1 MDLLFQL
8 NRKKRL
14 ANLEIKDHVIRFT
27 EMKNSMPP
35 KPEKYG
41 EIVVPEGVLKNGE
54 IQDQIIFQ
62 LLMEEAVQ
70 EWGIKRRAMQFL
82 VPDQLIVVRKLQV
95 PAYLPYEEIKG
106 FLYIELGNTIHLPFE
121 DPILDFTVLRT
132 AEEFHEV
139 LLFAAPM
146 NVMNEYKDIFESC
159 SLHPLAADIS
169 SLSLFRLYQ
178 LMDNVDME
186 ENIMILKLDQFG
198 ANIGIYQNGLPLFI
212 QNETLSHYEEADH
225 LQTIE
230 LNQLVEPLDE
240 LIESIGRVIH
250 FYKYN
255 MMGGNVD
262 LHKIILTGDHS
273 LIELAQKK
281 LESQYTYEVVVMDYG
296 IEKGNEDEKIPMKYY
311 ACIGLGLKEV

>member
-1 MDLLFQL
+1 MLFQL

-41 EIVVPEGVLKNGE
+41 EIVIPEGVLKNGE
-54 IQDQIIFQ
+54 IQDQLTFQ
-62 LLMEEAVQ
+62 LLMEQAVQ
-70 EWGIKRRAMQFL
+70 EWGIKRKAIQFL

-106 FLYIELGNTIHLPFE
+106 YLYIELGNTIHLPFE
-121 DPILDFTVLRT
+121 DPILDFTVLRLK
-132 AEEFHEV
+132 EEYHEI
-139 LLFAAPM
+139 LLFAAPE
-146 NVMNEYKDIFESC
+146 NVMNEYKNIFESC
-159 SLHPLAADIS
+159 SLHPLTADIS

-178 LMDNVDME
+178 LMDNEDEE
-186 ENIMILKLDQFG
+186 ENVMILKLDQFG

-212 QNETLSHYEEADH
+212 QNEILSHYEESDH
-225 LQTIE
+225 LQT
-230 LNQLVEPLDE
+230 NQFNLVEPLDE

-255 MMGGNVD
+255 MMGGTAD
-262 LHKIILTGDHS
+262 LHKIILSGDHS
-273 LIELAQKK
+273 LIELARKK
-281 LESQYTYEVVVMDYG
+281 LESQYTYEVVEMDYG